1 MHRRSTSQRQDA
13 LGELGS
19 LAPLAMIGLLI
30 ANDHVLKFVFHNAVT
45 GKLSDIAICFLMP
58 LLVSAALGLIAGI
71 EIRRRLWIGA
81 AVTVVT
87 FAALEM
93 SDVAGAWF
101 VRAVALVFGATH
113 TVLTRDPTDLFA
125 LLLVPLAV
133 AYGRR
138 RAPVAPIGA
147 RSRRVG
153 GALALVTGSLA
164 LMATSAPERCGK
176 WSPPMVFDVEGDCG
190 AGGLIVVEG
199 DAWNGTLTITNRA
212 ALLAP
217 PANLQLS
224 VNQAYNGTACPYTL
238 DQGNWTIT
246 YGYCSPPSYA
256 DPLPIGDTDA
266 GENDASD
273 GGCASDAGTPPDGAA
288 VSDAG
293 TTRDAGAPP
302 SSSCPSG
309 YRQCRAMLE
318 SDGLWFTCHA
328 DTTATLCRSR
338 LTVVQP

>member
-1 MHRRSTSQRQDA
+1 MHHRSASQRQDA

-19 LAPLAMIGLLI
+19 LVPLAMIGLLI

-58 LLVSAALGLIAGI
+58 LLVSTALGLIAGI
-71 EIRRRLWIGA
+71 DVRRRLWIGA

-87 FAALEM
+87 FSAMEM

-101 VRAVALVFGATH
+101 VRAVALVFGAKH

-138 RAPVAPIGA
+138 RASIGA
-147 RSRRVG
+147 RGRRLG

-176 WSPPMVFDVEGDCG
+176 WSPPMVFNVEGDCG
-190 AGGLIVVEG
+190 TGGLVVVEG

-217 PANLQLS
+217 PANLQLT
-224 VNQAYNGTACPYTL
+224 VNEAYNGTACPYTL
-238 DQGNWTIT
+238 DQGNWAIT
-246 YGYCSPPSYA
+246 YGYCSPPAYA
-256 DPLPIGDTDA
+256 DPLPIDDTDA
-266 GENDASD
+266 GETDASD
-273 GGCASDAGTPPDGAA
+273 AGGIDAGTPPDGGA

-293 TTRDAGAPP
+293 ATRDAGAPP
-302 SSSCPSG
+302 SSSCQSG
-309 YRQCRAMLE
+309 YRQCSATLE
-318 SDGLWFTCHA
+318 SDGLWFTCSS
-328 DTTATLCRSR
+328 DTSATLCRSR